1 MQLIIWFGLKWANG
15 KIGEMGEIYEMVNSV
30 KWVIGEIYEMVN
42 SVKWVNGEI
51 SEMGEMANSVK
62 SGSALDHLR
71 SKNSQPQPCKNSHAY
86 IFSQL
91 ILPCSY

>member
-1 MQLIIWFGLKWANG
+1 MQLIIWFALKWVNG
-15 KIGEMGEIYEMVNSV
+15 EIGEIY
-30 KWVIGEIYEMVN
+30 EIYEMVN

-62 SGSALDHLR
+62 SGFCHGPPE
-71 SKNSQPQPCKNSHAY
+71 KQNSQPEPCKNDHAY

-91 ILPCSY
+91 ILSCSY

>member
-15 KIGEMGEIYEMVNSV
+15 KIGEM
-30 KWVIGEIYEMVN
+30 GEIYEMVN

-91 ILPCSY
+91 IL